1 MPLAI
6 ARLTAAQLPASVRL
20 SDSMSMMPNL
30 TISKFGQIVLGARI
44 SKSGNA
50 APQKG
55 DYQTVS
61 AALANS
67 SVEPVR
73 LTIDRVVE

>member
-1 MPLAI
+1 
-6 ARLTAAQLPASVRL
+6 
-20 SDSMSMMPNL
+20 MSMMPNL

-67 SVEPVR
+67 SAEPVR
-73 LTIDRVVE
+73 LTIDREVE